1 MRPDLK
7 ARLEAVKQ
15 KRAER
20 REDVRREVEDIK
32 VETVKAKSI
41 PELRLQVQRLA
52 EQVEVLLGKSDD
64 SISR

>member
-20 REDVRREVEDIK
+20 RADVNRELDSIK
-32 VETVKAKSI
+32 AEAAKANSV
-41 PELRLQVQRLA
+41 PALREQVMRLS
-52 EQVEVLLGKSDD
+52 EQVERLLGKDD
-64 SISR
+64 NNLGR

>member
-20 REDVRREVEDIK
+20 REDISREVDSIK
-32 VETVKAKSI
+32 AEAAKANSV
-41 PELRLQVQRLA
+41 PALREQVIRLS
-52 EQVEVLLGKSDD
+52 EQVERLLGKDD
-64 SISR
+64 NNLAR